1 MGQNNA
7 LSYCRSM
14 LKRVTAR
21 QVVALFA
28 VGLLLYWV
36 IVLLSHGTLFGTFF
50 SVYNGHYFGKDFYIP
65 FAVVERGDPWI
76 DGKLNYPAGA
86 VLLMKLMHHIVTP
99 EALMAAASTKRSSAA
114 SFYQTQYAATTLFVV
129 TQLLCTIAII
139 YYVCNASRLRK
150 NSRWAL
156 AVSLAFSGPALTL
169 WRSGNISAICY
180 ASIYAFLLLR
190 DSRNP
195 SSRMLSYV
203 FLGTASSIKL
213 YPIAFSLLLLRN
225 QDKRRFIYCVLVCMA
240 LVFLPFLCFDGYKS
254 IVDFLHIFFQE
265 SSSKYN
271 YGVGLLYGFENLI
284 KMTGALVGQ
293 YPTALPSWLKYIP
306 VVAYLVLFM
315 LSDEE
320 WINLFAIGMIC
331 IRFPSYPFG
340 HTLLLLLPAFVMLL
354 NTLHEGYRL
363 DVAMPALIGA
373 LAFLPYALPMVE
385 YVNEMISEFGSK
397 LVYPLS
403 YGHIIV
409 NYALTA
415 LFVCCVCHS
424 VRASRS
430 KLARII
436 SNNQND
442 VGLR

>member
-156 AVSLAFSGPALTL
+156 AVSLAFSGVVEIFLPSVMHLYTL
-169 WRSGNISAICY
+169 FC
-180 ASIYAFLLLR
+180 
-190 DSRNP
+190 
-195 SSRMLSYV
+195 
-203 FLGTASSIKL
+203 FLGTRETQVAEC
-213 YPIAFSLLLLRN
+213 YHT
-225 QDKRRFIYCVLVCMA
+225 C
-240 LVFLPFLCFDGYKS
+240 
-254 IVDFLHIFFQE
+254 
-265 SSSKYN
+265 
-271 YGVGLLYGFENLI
+271 
-284 KMTGALVGQ
+284 
-293 YPTALPSWLKYIP
+293 SW
-306 VVAYLVLFM
+306 AQQ
-315 LSDEE
+315 
-320 WINLFAIGMIC
+320 A
-331 IRFPSYPFG
+331 
-340 HTLLLLLPAFVMLL
+340 
-354 NTLHEGYRL
+354 
-363 DVAMPALIGA
+363 
-373 LAFLPYALPMVE
+373 
-385 YVNEMISEFGSK
+385 
-397 LVYPLS
+397 
-403 YGHIIV
+403 
-409 NYALTA
+409 
-415 LFVCCVCHS
+415 
-424 VRASRS
+424 
-430 KLARII
+430 
-436 SNNQND
+436 Q
-442 VGLR
+442 